1 MCRKWRGD
9 ARVEE
14 EEREAKLSC
23 WTRWFAGL
31 KASSAA
37 LFCPLFP
44 FISFGVSPFFL
55 LLLLLLA
62 ASLKDNNINAG
73 NLNGRAQWM
82 KFANIFQKLN
92 FSGKFFCLRRLSG
105 KDNDGRPDGWMWSE
119 GNGRGGVVKDCRLAV
134 YENKWRK
141 LIWSTLKC
149 KNA

>member
-1 MCRKWRGD
+1 MCRKWREDEWEGETEKG
-9 ARVEE
+9 RC
-14 EEREAKLSC
+14 RQ
-23 WTRWFAGL
+23 
-31 KASSAA
+31 SSAA
-37 LFCPLFP
+37 RLGGSLAWKRAMLRCFVLYFHLFL
-44 FISFGVSPFFL
+44 SGFL
-55 LLLLLLA
+55 LFLYSCFFLA

-92 FSGKFFCLRRLSG
+92 FSGKFFLPLQAVREGQRRTMRWM
-105 KDNDGRPDGWMWSE
+105 DGM
-119 GNGRGGVVKDCRLAV
+119 RGQRGVVKDCRLAV

>member
-14 EEREAKLSC
+14 EERE
-23 WTRWFAGL
+23 RQ
-31 KASSAA
+31 SSAA
-37 LFCPLFP
+37 GLGGSLAWKRALLRCFVLYFHLFL
-44 FISFGVSPFFL
+44 SGFL
-55 LLLLLLA
+55 LFFPLLLLLA

-119 GNGRGGVVKDCRLAV
+119 GNDRGGVVKDCRLAV